1 MTQQVTHIAGPGDRL
16 SLRADEVMALLA
28 LAPRSETTAWTA
40 QDLRQWVEVT
50 QAVEPAE
57 ITTALTLASV
67 WGAGPTDVVPAAA
80 HIVLTRLSPRVRGE
94 DAARVRR
101 NIESVCAHLHDHVGR
116 AVARHLP
123 RLEPEPGTVSGSE
136 IWAFFFA
143 SMSFLLLVVV
153 LTR

>member
-1 MTQQVTHIAGPGDRL
+1 MSSQVTRYAGLEDTLTSRVG
-16 SLRADEVMALLA
+16 EVFALLD
-28 LAPRSETTAWTA
+28 LAPRSETAPWTG
-40 QDLRQWVEVT
+40 QDLKQWVEVIGT
-50 QAVEPAE
+50 VQPAE
-57 ITTALTLASV
+57 IMTALTLATI

-80 HIVLTRLSPRVRGE
+80 HIVLARLAPRVEGE
-94 DAARVRR
+94 ASARVRR
-101 NIESVCAHLHDHVGR
+101 NIESVCSHLHDHVGR

-123 RLEPEPGTVSGSE
+123 RLEPEPSMVAGSE